1 VGSSPTEPTI
11 LNKEKKMIYTVIYE
25 EENTGNMGTFT
36 FAAQRHDKN
45 YAWAEFT
52 EKYAEK
58 GQEPVAIMS
67 GQSLVYFIP
76 DISFTNVG

>member
-1 VGSSPTEPTI
+1 
-11 LNKEKKMIYTVIYE
+11 MIYTVIYE
-25 EENTGNMGTFT
+25 EENTGNLGTFT

-45 YAWAEFT
+45 YAWAEFV

-58 GQEPVAIMS
+58 GQEPIAIMP

-76 DISFTNVG
+76 DISFANVA